1 MNGSAQHDTPTRQPA
16 RRLQHLAGT
25 EPQVIPE
32 DHLSTQRAARAIR
45 APSSAAPRDILA
57 LQRAAGNRRA
67 ARVLEAIPRP
77 AATGDRGLAIQRL
90 ISAEQFMAATTLL
103 FGQPGKSAATFQQLR
118 DGLAAYHGL
127 PATTPDDRRLTALG
141 QMLYVAMTWLASE
154 GAETSSRTTPVR
166 DLVVDLKNEMARVAP
181 PTTAP
186 PTTAPPTTAPPTTTT
201 VSAPPPSTTTA
212 PPGTTTAP
220 PTTTTSA
227 LPPPTTAI
235 APPTTVSAPPPT
247 TTTAPQTTTDVSTP
261 FTGALPTSA
270 APTPTTAPPT
280 TAPQATTTVSTP
292 YFTAAL
298 PTSAAPTTTTA
309 PTSTPS
315 VLGTPADFAQAA
327 HAYWKANPNTTRED
341 FAKEI
346 LKTVNSKLLYPVAP
360 TFGGSGGDVGAF
372 SYSTSDFEI
381 EIDVKAF
388 SKKAKS
394 SNAIGLLNY
403 AEMAEVVDT
412 LYHESRHAEQML
424 RIAQMLAAQGK
435 TALEISNNLGIP
447 PAAAAAA
454 HAKPLATDASKP
466 ENATLIKEAEAWQP
480 FMGVSAKYR
489 PYKAQI
495 SDLIDEAASLWSKH
509 IGKQEPLHS
518 IGQELGKIGK
528 RITNFFA
535 KQKKTLDLDP
545 HKDKYDAEVSQ
556 RIGAIVKA
564 FDDLRGEYKNQ
575 KGKPSVDY
583 GALDDLGEKLYD
595 ASYEAYRAYEH
606 EKDAWARGE
615 AAGKSFR
622 GLEPET
628 EMEGASWIFDENP
641 APTAVKS

>member
-127 PATTPDDRRLTALG
+127 PATTPDDRRLAALG

-166 DLVVDLKNEMARVAP
+166 DLVADLKQEMVRVAP

-186 PTTAPPTTAPPTTTT
+186 PTTAPPTTTTN
-201 VSAPPPSTTTA
+201 
-212 PPGTTTAP
+212 
-220 PTTTTSA
+220 A
-227 LPPPTTAI
+227 LPPP
-235 APPTTVSAPPPT
+235 TVSAPPPT
-247 TTTAPQTTTDVSTP
+247 TTTAPQTTTDVSAP
-261 FTGALPTSA
+261 FTAALPTCA
-270 APTPTTAPPT
+270 APTTTTAPPT